1 MSNKIEGP
9 YNPKEIEEKIYK
21 IWEDSG
27 SFKPQ
32 GTNETYSIVIPPPNI
47 TGSLHMGHAL
57 NASVQDILIRKKR
70 MEGRK
75 TLWLPGTDHA
85 GIATQNAVEK
95 NLIKKEGKTRHD
107 LGREKF
113 VEKIWEWK
121 EKYGNEILNQFKKLG
136 CSCDWSRSRFT
147 MDKEYQKWVQKA
159 FLHYYKKG
167 WIYQG
172 EKTINW
178 CPKCQTSLS
187 DLELEYKEE
196 KTKLWFIKYP
206 ISGNSKSKTLNSKQ
220 IQNSKFKI
228 QNSDYIIVATTRPE
242 TMLGDT
248 AVAVNPKDERYKKLI
263 GKEVFLPIVNKKIP
277 VIADR
282 GVDSQFGTGA
292 MKVTPAHD
300 LHDFEIGEKH
310 NLEKK
315 QVIGPDGRMTKLAGK
330 YAGMKIKEAR
340 EKIVEDMK
348 KIGILEK
355 IEPYKHNLSVCYRC
369 GAATEPILSKQWF
382 LKMKELAK
390 KAAKA
395 VKSGKVVFHPKKW
408 EKNYLNWLKPEK
420 DEPKDWC
427 ISRQLWWGHQLPV
440 FYCDKK
446 QKEFSISNFQFPN
459 KSQIKNSK
467 NKNDPENLEI
477 RNSDLEIY
485 VGDNPPE
492 NYIQVSDVLDT
503 WFSSALWPFATMN
516 EKDLKEFYPT
526 NTLSTARDIINLW
539 VARMVFSGLEFT
551 GHEPFKDVIIH
562 PTILTKEGKRMSK
575 SLGTGIDPMK
585 YVEQYGADATRFGLI
600 WQIMG
605 SQDIHWAEEH
615 VIAGKKFCNKLW
627 NIARFVLT
635 QNENFQPIFP
645 ATRDLAQRDNF
656 QSIFNDKISNED
668 EKILEQMKKLV
679 QSTNQNIESFKF
691 GQALR
696 DLYEFIW
703 HEFADKYIE
712 YSKTKDDEETKQVL
726 AYVLTTC
733 LKLLHPFMP
742 HITEE
747 IWSKLPMKD
756 KKLLIVTKYPQD

>member
-178 CPKCQTSLS
+178 CSKCQTSLS

-263 GKEVFLPIVNKKIP
+263 GKEVILPIVNKKIP

-446 QKEFSISNFQFPN
+446 QKEFSISNFQ
-459 KSQIKNSK
+459 
-467 NKNDPENLEI
+467 
-477 RNSDLEIY
+477 
-485 VGDNPPE
+485 
-492 NYIQVSDVLDT
+492 
-503 WFSSALWPFATMN
+503 
-516 EKDLKEFYPT
+516 
-526 NTLSTARDIINLW
+526 IN
-539 VARMVFSGLEFT
+539 
-551 GHEPFKDVIIH
+551 H
-562 PTILTKEGKRMSK
+562 
-575 SLGTGIDPMK
+575 
-585 YVEQYGADATRFGLI
+585 
-600 WQIMG
+600 
-605 SQDIHWAEEH
+605 
-615 VIAGKKFCNKLW
+615 KL
-627 NIARFVLT
+627 
-635 QNENFQPIFP
+635 
-645 ATRDLAQRDNF
+645 
-656 QSIFNDKISNED
+656 
-668 EKILEQMKKLV
+668 KIL
-679 QSTNQNIESFKF
+679 
-691 GQALR
+691 
-696 DLYEFIW
+696 
-703 HEFADKYIE
+703 
-712 YSKTKDDEETKQVL
+712 KTK
-726 AYVLTTC
+726 TT
-733 LKLLHPFMP
+733 PR
-742 HITEE
+742 I
-747 IWSKLPMKD
+747 
-756 KKLLIVTKYPQD
+756 